1 MVRQKTMPV
10 LLYDIKNAR
19 SAEWHSL
26 PPPFPVAL
34 PYIHNTTSQVSAAIT
49 VVEHDAITQN
59 NNTDSMTFFISATVM
74 INERLH
80 IFGYVVCQS
89 YFLNT
94 SFMLFK

>member
-1 MVRQKTMPV
+1 MGPV
-10 LLYDIKNAR
+10 Y
-19 SAEWHSL
+19 
-26 PPPFPVAL
+26 
-34 PYIHNTTSQVSAAIT
+34 
-49 VVEHDAITQN
+49 
-59 NNTDSMTFFISATVM
+59 ISATVM